1 MPVNKPS
8 LDRGGLAAT
17 ISAFLIWG
25 VVPLYWNLLK
35 SVPSLEIIA
44 NRIVWCSLPVLA
56 WLFWTQGN
64 RWWRDVL
71 ARPRVAGWLLLSS
84 LLIAGNWGLYIWA
97 VNSGHVVETSLG
109 YFINPLVN
117 VLLAVVVLRERLNPM
132 QWFSIAL
139 ATAGVLWLTLHR
151 DSLPWIALTL
161 ASSFALYG
169 LIRKLVAVDAVPGL
183 AIESAYLLLPA
194 LAMLAWF
201 ASQGSLRLGHE
212 SIRIDLLLIV
222 GGALTALPLIGFAYG
237 ARRIPYSLVGLLQ
250 YIAPSIQLLLGVLV
264 FKEAFDRNQL
274 IGFAGI
280 WAALVIYAGDGLW
293 RSRHRNAVVA
303 TVENERPAP

>member
-1 MPVNKPS
+1 
-8 LDRGGLAAT
+8 
-17 ISAFLIWG
+17 
-25 VVPLYWNLLK
+25 
-35 SVPSLEIIA
+35 
-44 NRIVWCSLPVLA
+44 
-56 WLFWTQGN
+56 
-64 RWWRDVL
+64 L

-151 DSLPWIALTL
+151 DSLPLIALHL
-161 ASSFALYG
+161 ASSFGRYG
-169 LIRKLVAVDAVPGL
+169 LVRIQVAVDAVPGL

-201 ASQGSLRLGHE
+201 ASQGNLRLGHE
-212 SIRIDLLLIV
+212 S
-222 GGALTALPLIGFAYG
+222 
-237 ARRIPYSLVGLLQ
+237 
-250 YIAPSIQLLLGVLV
+250 
-264 FKEAFDRNQL
+264 
-274 IGFAGI
+274 
-280 WAALVIYAGDGLW
+280 
-293 RSRHRNAVVA
+293 
-303 TVENERPAP
+303 